1 LVVDAGRRAKT
12 ALRAS
17 ALLAAAQRGRAE
29 HDPLTSTALSI
40 ALMRISLDQRQV
52 NRAGDILVGRNRIGR
67 RLLVGWRRPDA
78 SHRPRLGVLRHVGSG
93 DPEHGRGPGILRR
106 YRAAADRAVT
116 PRVKVANQA
125 SSGILL
131 CQALWTDASGSQVAS
146 YCDAAGAYDA
156 GVFVY
161 DDGHFAPNGMQVPLS
176 DEIPA
181 DVSEPSQEGPLN
193 AW

>member
-1 LVVDAGRRAKT
+1 MSAQGIPSTGVVQEFSAVTGR
-12 ALRAS
+12 
-17 ALLAAAQRGRAE
+17 
-29 HDPLTSTALSI
+29 PLT
-40 ALMRISLDQRQV
+40 
-52 NRAGDILVGRNRIGR
+52 
-67 RLLVGWRRPDA
+67 
-78 SHRPRLGVLRHVGSG
+78 
-93 DPEHGRGPGILRR
+93 
-106 YRAAADRAVT
+106 AVT

-146 YCDAAGAYDA
+146 YCDAARAYDA